1 MSTIRYNTL
10 AEWKPGTVHCAWKS
24 QRGPCTNPPS
34 DSKRFCKRHQC
45 NGCENGRPSN
55 VTTCESCIVAQGQQ
69 YVFIAPSDAG
79 SPSSASPPPSAAS
92 PPPNPFGD
100 APTVLPC
107 TDPDLKKLLT
117 PNPFGDAPT
126 VPPCTDPDLKK
137 LLTTFGLLQS
147 VWPKLAAEEI
157 TEMEGLKDQ
166 SKDELINDIGLTATE
181 ADQVI
186 AAISPQAKVGS
197 ILCAWD
203 GPNGKCRNAPQG
215 GRLQCLRHLCRT
227 CDKGKPSGK
236 KDKCDACDVAGH
248 DTYVFVEP
256 PPADVNASAASN
268 PFGAP
273 PAAQAPAKVKAAA
286 VTKPVLKANAK
297 SRPTVAKKA
306 APAPLADGDGGDNP
320 FGAPQGTA
328 AVGEDNPFL
337 YVSVTPQGGAS
348 TPATPKSPPIQDAK
362 LDIPAGAGAGAGA
375 GAAAE
380 DDNAVYGTATTFRGS
395 GRGIGRQGSV
405 IHAEDATLYAQIDP
419 EVTVAQADDLYA
431 EGAIDTNDQGLYA
444 QVEIEAPEP
453 IEEDNVVYGTATS
466 FGGGKGMT
474 RSGSVIH
481 AADPNMYATVLPDDE
496 VATADASDFYNEGA
510 VNMNDDG
517 NYANLDELEN
527 DGDEFE

>member
-1 MSTIRYNTL
+1 MHLLNINWT
-10 AEWKPGTVHCAWKS
+10 
-24 QRGPCTNPPS
+24 GPCTNPPS

-147 VWPKLAAEEI
+147 VWPKLAAEKI

-186 AAISPQAKVGS
+186 AAISPEAKVGS

-215 GRLQCLRHLCRT
+215 GRLQCPRHLCRT

-236 KDKCDACDVAGH
+236 KDKCDACDVA
-248 DTYVFVEP
+248 
-256 PPADVNASAASN
+256 ADVNASAASN

-297 SRPTVAKKA
+297 SRPTVVKKA

-375 GAAAE
+375 GAA
-380 DDNAVYGTATTFRGS
+380 
-395 GRGIGRQGSV
+395 
-405 IHAEDATLYAQIDP
+405 IDP

-431 EGAIDTNDQGLYA
+431 E
-444 QVEIEAPEP
+444 VEIEAPEP